1 MNLASRTLIFAV
13 SLHSMALGDSTSD
26 ALAGPARAAAAAA
39 RVRPDLERD
48 LAGQGLQLGSPVF
61 LRAFKEER
69 LLEFFVWHGQSKRF
83 RLFRTYPIAA
93 ASGTL
98 GPKLAEG
105 DGQVPEGF
113 YAVEPRA
120 MKPDSAYHLAFNIG
134 YPNEYD
140 RAHKR
145 TGSAIM
151 IHGNQVSIGC
161 LAMTDA
167 KIEEIYTLCDAA
179 LKNGQ
184 PFFRVHLFPFR
195 MSEAR
200 MKQAAGSRWHAF
212 WHNLKQGHDW
222 FETHGNPPNVTVKN
236 GEYRFAER

>member
-1 MNLASRTLIFAV
+1 MNLASRALIFAV
-13 SLHSMALGDSTSD
+13 SLPSMAMGDSISD
-26 ALAGPARAAAAAA
+26 FSAGSARAAAAAA
-39 RVRPDLERD
+39 KVRPNLERD
-48 LAGQGLQLGSPVF
+48 LEANGLQLGSPVF

-69 LLEFFVWHGQSKRF
+69 VLELFLWHGESKRF
-83 RLFRTYPIAA
+83 RLFQSYPIAA

-113 YAVEPRA
+113 YAVGPRA
-120 MKPDSAYHLAFNIG
+120 MKPDSDYHLAFNLG
-134 YPNEYD
+134 YPNQFD
-140 RAHKR
+140 RAHHR

-151 IHGNQVSIGC
+151 VHGNQVSIGC

-167 KIEEIYTLCDAA
+167 KIEQIYTLCDAA

-195 MSEAR
+195 MTEAR

-212 WHNLKQGHDW
+212 WQNLKQGHDW
-222 FETHGNPPNVTVKN
+222 FETHGSPPDVTVKN